1 MLSNPLQHNFPFP
14 DVYSLTLD
22 VISRSHRPL
31 ILAFAWLSHNRCVA
45 ISWINGCGFSTLD
58 TFKRVIAIHGDEHVK
73 DKLGFAH
80 KLMRAT
86 RTGVTEPPSWVIALE
101 GRIDALIN
109 TVANREVDVEAVRE
123 LLPKIRT
130 EGSAVEVT
138 ECLDE

>member
-1 MLSNPLQHNFPFP
+1 M
-14 DVYSLTLD
+14 
-22 VISRSHRPL
+22 
-31 ILAFAWLSHNRCVA
+31 
-45 ISWINGCGFSTLD
+45 
-58 TFKRVIAIHGDEHVK
+58 
-73 DKLGFAH
+73 
-80 KLMRAT
+80 
-86 RTGVTEPPSWVIALE
+86 TEPPSWVIALE